1 MTRYFS
7 IVLLAASAATA
18 TAGIAQHATPKIKIV
33 SIKPTSSTSGQQ
45 MYTAYCAVCHGTDG
59 RGGGPAASAL
69 KAHPVDLSQLS
80 QTNGG
85 VYPGNRVSDILK
97 SGVPLSAHGSAEMP
111 IWGELFFS
119 LNSTSQADSMIVQQ
133 RIHNINDYL
142 KTLQR

>member
-7 IVLLAASAATA
+7 IVLLAVLTATA
-18 TAGIAQHATPKIKIV
+18 TAGIAQQAPSKIKIV
-33 SIKPTSSTSGQQ
+33 PIKPTSATSGQQ
-45 MYTAYCAVCHGTDG
+45 MYTTYCAVCHGSDG
-59 RGGGPAASAL
+59 KGGGTAASAL
-69 KAHPVDLSQLS
+69 KVRPADLSRLS

-85 VYPGNRVSDILK
+85 VYPGDRVSAILK

-111 IWGELFFS
+111 IWGPLFLS
-119 LNSTSQADSMIVQQ
+119 LNSTSKASDMIVQQ